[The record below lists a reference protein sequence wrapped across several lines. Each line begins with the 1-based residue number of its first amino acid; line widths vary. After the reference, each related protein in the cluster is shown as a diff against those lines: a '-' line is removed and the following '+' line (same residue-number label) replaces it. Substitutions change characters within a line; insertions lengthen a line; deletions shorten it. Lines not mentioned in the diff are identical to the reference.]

1 MDNFSKKVKLY
12 IGIIVA
18 IGVILAVFFIN
29 RFEIIFN
36 LDVFIFIVM
45 AIIAESLLIPLPNQG
60 GVSVGFAIVLP
71 SMIFWPCHCYV
82 NHPIGKLINGGKTRW
97 KV

>member
-1 MDNFSKKVKLY
+1 
-12 IGIIVA
+12 
-18 IGVILAVFFIN
+18 
-29 RFEIIFN
+29 
-36 LDVFIFIVM
+36 M

-82 NHPIGKLINGGKTRW
+82 NHPIGKLINGGKQGGKYKHIFNIPPYKTAFNTSMHFISQ
-97 KV
+97 VYLL